1 MVLKYKGSN
10 LDVMCIVF
18 WTILL
23 KISSSSFSYW
33 MGNIKKLQ
41 QYIMPTQRFSLA
53 KSLRHERR
61 HRALICL
68 VLVWAGVW
76 VTPATFDDHHSCSS
90 GQSTRKGDSIIGHFS
105 GGFSKKISSK
115 DYLSLCHFQFQ
126 NFQRHS
132 RQFVFVFILC
142 VSVPILYS
150 IQLLSLNARFKQK
163 LNFS

>member
-68 VLVWAGVW
+68 VLVWVGVSDPGNIW
-76 VTPATFDDHHSCSS
+76 DHHSCSS

-142 VSVPILYS
+142 VSVSYYS
-150 IQLLSLNARFKQK
+150 IQLLSLDARFKQK

>member
-10 LDVMCIVF
+10 LDVMCLVF

-68 VLVWAGVW
+68 VLVW
-76 VTPATFDDHHSCSS
+76 VTLIILVQAVSPQ
-90 GQSTRKGDSIIGHFS
+90 GRGDSIIGHFS

-115 DYLSLCHFQFQ
+115 DYLSLCHFQFR
-126 NFQRHS
+126 NFQRQDS
-132 RQFVFVFILC
+132 LYLFLFC
-142 VSVPILYS
+142 VSQSHTTPS
-150 IQLLSLNARFKQK
+150 SCWA
-163 LNFS
+163 